1 MLRTEPMKTQLR
13 YFLLALALAAAALL
27 AHPSNAPAQA
37 GGDDPIVLTALED
50 LVKQQTLLQENQTKM
65 DAQIA
70 VIAED
75 VRQSRLFAARGGRAK

>member
-1 MLRTEPMKTQLR
+1 MKTQLR

-27 AHPSNAPAQA
+27 AQPATAPAQA
-37 GGDDPIVLTALED
+37 GGEDPEVLAALAD
-50 LVKQQTLLQENQTKM
+50 LSTQQTTLQENQVKI

-75 VRQSRLFAARGGRAK
+75 VRQSRLFAARGGKGK

>member
-1 MLRTEPMKTQLR
+1 MKTQLR

-27 AHPSNAPAQA
+27 AQPSTAPAQA
-37 GGDDPIVLTALED
+37 GGEDPEVLAALAD
-50 LVKQQTLLQENQTKM
+50 LSTQQTTLQENQVKI

-75 VRQSRLFAARGGRAK
+75 VRQSRLFAARGGKGK

>member
-1 MLRTEPMKTQLR
+1 MKTQLR

-27 AHPSNAPAQA
+27 AHPSTAPAQA
-37 GGDDPIVLTALED
+37 GGDDPILLNALAD
-50 LVKQQTLLQENQTKM
+50 LITQQATLQENQNKI